1 MFAVGL
7 ETELSLTW
15 DTRLMQAINTK
26 ELPRIIIIKFD
37 IRKQDTVIMAL
48 SFEFTYDDAKQFQVG
63 QKKACSCTWS
73 VSHLGTTKLE

>member
-1 MFAVGL
+1 MFTVGL
-7 ETELSLTW
+7 ETELSLTR

-26 ELPRIIIIKFD
+26 ELPRIIIIRRFD

-63 QKKACSCTWS
+63 QIKKKKKHVAELGL
-73 VSHLGTTKLE
+73 SHT